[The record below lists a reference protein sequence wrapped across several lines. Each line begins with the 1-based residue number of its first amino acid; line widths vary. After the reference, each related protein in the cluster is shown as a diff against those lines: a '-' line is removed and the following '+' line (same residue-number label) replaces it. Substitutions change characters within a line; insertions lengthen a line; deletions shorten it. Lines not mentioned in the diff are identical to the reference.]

1 MTEDPVLSA
10 RISTFINTSLD
21 NAIDNITN
29 EVIDPITYEKMENA
43 FELEIDFPVIK
54 KNLGTIIAKC
64 INTHGL

>member
-21 NAIDNITN
+21 NAIDNTTN

-43 FELEIDFPVIK
+43 FELEKDTKRI
-54 KNLGTIIAKC
+54 
-64 INTHGL
+64 